1 MLYVYNNDINKG
13 IPDSLRGEI
22 WDVLCRVKPLKRE
35 HAKGRYQQLCVTA
48 HRNALK
54 NNKDGNIYN
63 RNGNGPFEVIERDLG
78 RTFPRH
84 AMFYSGNEDGQ
95 ISSSSSLSSSSSSS
109 ARNSTD
115 NEPIGIA
122 RLRRLL
128 RAYAIYDPEIGYC
141 QGMSFF
147 CAMFLIYRPPSKN
160 RKNNNEIDEGEERAF
175 WQLVSVMHRPVNGI
189 RALYASDMRQCQ
201 LCLHTFQ
208 ELCVMHLPA
217 IARHIEN
224 EGLVF
229 SMFATSWYM
238 TIFSSSFP
246 FDLVTRVWD
255 AFLAEGFKI
264 IHRVALSLLKC
275 FSDIILSLGFEELIS
290 FLQHDLPNQVDPDYI
305 MSEAF
310 KIPLKKVQIES
321 IAEQYNIQFPE
332 KKNKNSNNSTKGSA
346 AASR

>member
-1 MLYVYNNDINKG
+1 MKDLYSQCIKINSKEESP
-13 IPDSLRGEI
+13 I
-22 WDVLCRVKPLKRE
+22 
-35 HAKGRYQQLCVTA
+35 H
-48 HRNALK
+48 
-54 NNKDGNIYN
+54 IYICIYRHHLYIN
-63 RNGNGPFEVIERDLG
+63 MYFYVIS
-78 RTFPRH
+78 
-84 AMFYSGNEDGQ
+84 YI
-95 ISSSSSLSSSSSSS
+95 ISSL
-109 ARNSTD
+109 
-115 NEPIGIA
+115 PIQSPLLYFTSPIHVM
-122 RLRRLL
+122 RRLPLLL
-128 RAYAIYDPEIGYC
+128 R
-141 QGMSFF
+141 
-147 CAMFLIYRPPSKN
+147 
-160 RKNNNEIDEGEERAF
+160 
-175 WQLVSVMHRPVNGI
+175 
-189 RALYASDMRQCQ
+189 
-201 LCLHTFQ
+201 
-208 ELCVMHLPA
+208 
-217 IARHIEN
+217 
-224 EGLVF
+224 
-229 SMFATSWYM
+229 FATSWYM